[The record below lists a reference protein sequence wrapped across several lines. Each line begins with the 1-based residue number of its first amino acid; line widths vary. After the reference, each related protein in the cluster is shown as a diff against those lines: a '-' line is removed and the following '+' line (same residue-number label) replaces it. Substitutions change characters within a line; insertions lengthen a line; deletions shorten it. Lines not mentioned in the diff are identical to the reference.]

1 MNHVIKVLFLSS
13 NPKNISRIRLDEELR
28 EVDERIRLGNCRDQ
42 IELIPHFAVRPRDL
56 AQALLRH
63 QPHIVHFS
71 GHGSPVNGI
80 ILEDNNGQTK
90 AVSADALANLFKTI
104 KDNLR
109 VVLLNACF
117 SALQAEGIRQVV
129 DGTIGMQKAIGDHS
143 AIVFSAAFYEGLA
156 YGRSLEEAFGLGVNA
171 LMMDCPDESETPA
184 LLMKEGVEAAGTY
197 LVPPKKPDQSKVSSP
212 GDKRL
217 VVNNS
222 QLEADRDI
230 NLSVS

>member
-1 MNHVIKVLFLSS
+1 MNQSLKVLFLSS

-71 GHGSPVNGI
+71 GHGSPADGI

-90 AVSADALANLFKTI
+90 FVSADALANLFAVI

-129 DGTIGMQKAIGDHS
+129 DCTIGMQKAIGDQS
-143 AIVFSAAFYEGLA
+143 AIAFSAAFYEGLA
-156 YGRSLEEAFGLGVNA
+156 YGRSLKEAFGLGVTA
-171 LMMDCPDESETPA
+171 LMMDRPGESQTPV
-184 LLMKEGVEAAGTY
+184 LLMKEGVEAAQTY
-197 LVPPKKPDQSKVSSP
+197 LILPKKPDELVANSP
-212 GDKRL
+212 GNKTL
-217 VVNNS
+217 TVNKS
-222 QLEADRDI
+222 QLKADRDI